1 MLNKSIK
8 VTTKLDLW
16 RTKMVTRINELQEN
30 SIQSIRGRASQVE
43 DDSFLLRN
51 SSGSITV
58 STDSIDDDDISES
71 DLNNFLNGLNG
82 KEVTVVG
89 ELDNNNDDNDDTD
102 GLDFDALRITGSNE
116 DGSLI
121 SKEQVLEDADLLNS
135 RNNNF
140 VQKTSE
146 AVIVN
151 GRAGND
157 SLTGAEGDDFL
168 IGGAGNDRLTG
179 AAGFNTY
186 VVGNGAD
193 VITDFERADV
203 IVDRSDL
210 FDDIGQILD
219 SGGAATQVGQDTV
232 IDLGDNNS
240 VTLLD
245 FNVEDLNPANFDLI

>member
-1 MLNKSIK
+1 
-8 VTTKLDLW
+8 
-16 RTKMVTRINELQEN
+16 MVTRINELQEN

-58 STDSIDDDDISES
+58 STDSIDDDDLSES

-89 ELDNNNDDNDDTD
+89 ELDNNNDDDDDDD
-102 GLDFDALRITGSNE
+102 GLDFDALRITGSTE

-168 IGGAGNDRLTG
+168 IGGAGNDRFTG

-193 VITDFERADV
+193 VITDFDRADV
-203 IVDRSDL
+203 IVDRSDS

>member
-1 MLNKSIK
+1 
-8 VTTKLDLW
+8 
-16 RTKMVTRINELQEN
+16 MVTRINELQEN

-89 ELDNNNDDNDDTD
+89 ELDDNNDDNDDDD

-116 DGSLI
+116 NGSLI
-121 SKEQVLEDADLLNS
+121 SEEQVLEDADLLNS

-168 IGGAGNDRLTG
+168 IGGAGNDQFTG

-193 VITDFERADV
+193 VITDFDRADV
-203 IVDRSDL
+203 IVDRSDS

>member
-1 MLNKSIK
+1 
-8 VTTKLDLW
+8 
-16 RTKMVTRINELQEN
+16 MVTRINELQEN

-89 ELDNNNDDNDDTD
+89 ELDNNNDDDDDDD
-102 GLDFDALRITGSNE
+102 GLDFDALRITGSTE

-168 IGGAGNDRLTG
+168 IGGAGNDRFTG

-193 VITDFERADV
+193 VITDFDRADV
-203 IVDRSDL
+203 IVDRSDS

>member
-1 MLNKSIK
+1 
-8 VTTKLDLW
+8 
-16 RTKMVTRINELQEN
+16 MVTRINELQEN

-89 ELDNNNDDNDDTD
+89 ELDNNNDDDDDDD
-102 GLDFDALRITGSNE
+102 GLDFDALRITGSTE

-168 IGGAGNDRLTG
+168 IGGAGNDRFTG

-193 VITDFERADV
+193 VITDFDRADV
-203 IVDRSDL
+203 IVDRSDS

-245 FNVEDLNPANFDLI
+245 FNVEDLNPANFDLIQGQ

>member
-1 MLNKSIK
+1 
-8 VTTKLDLW
+8 
-16 RTKMVTRINELQEN
+16 MVTRINELQEN
-30 SIQSIRGRASQVE
+30 TIQSIRGTVSQVE

-58 STDSIDDDDISES
+58 GTDDIDDDDINDA
-71 DLNNFLNGLNG
+71 DLDNFLNGLNG
-82 KEVTVVG
+82 EQVTIVG
-89 ELDNNNDDNDDTD
+89 ELDNDDDTD
-102 GLDFDALRITGSNE
+102 GLDFDPLRITGSNE
-116 DGSLI
+116 NGSLI
-121 SKEQVLEDADLLNS
+121 FEEQVLDDADLLNS

-140 VQKTSE
+140 VQQTSE

-151 GRAGND
+151 GRGGND

-179 AAGFNTY
+179 GAGFNTY

-193 VITDFERADV
+193 VITDFESADV
-203 IVDRSDL
+203 IVDRSDS
-210 FDDIGQILD
+210 FDNIEQILGSD
-219 SGGAATQVGQDTV
+219 GAATQVGQDTV
-232 IDLGDNNS
+232 IDFGNNNS

>member
-1 MLNKSIK
+1 
-8 VTTKLDLW
+8 
-16 RTKMVTRINELQEN
+16 MVTRINELQEN

-58 STDSIDDDDISES
+58 STDSIDDDDLSES

-89 ELDNNNDDNDDTD
+89 ELDNNNDDDDDDD

-116 DGSLI
+116 KGSLI
-121 SKEQVLEDADLLNS
+121 FEEQVLEDADLLGS

-168 IGGAGNDRLTG
+168 IGGAGNDRFTG

-193 VITDFERADV
+193 VITDFDRADV
-203 IVDRSDL
+203 IVDRSDS